1 MGVFSSKEELI
12 VEYKRMNVFIRV
24 FGTLIKK
31 HPENIDIELSDDE
44 DAITFDIVNMH
55 EKYKKIHVRFY
66 FDNNGIL
73 IAVAQKD
80 ELYLKPVEYVLIDI
94 TGCKSYKE
102 VYDQFKKELKDKFQ
116 IELK

>member
-31 HPENIDIELSDDE
+31 YPENIDIELSDEE

-73 IAVAQKD
+73 IAVAQKA
-80 ELYLKPVEYVLIDI
+80 EYVLIDI

>member
-1 MGVFSSKEELI
+1 MSIFSSKEELI
-12 VEYKRMNVFIRV
+12 EEYRRMNVFIRI

-31 HPENIDIELSDDE
+31 HPENIDLNLSDEE

-73 IAVAQKD
+73 IAVAQTD
-80 ELYLKPVEYVLIDI
+80 EFFLKPAEYALINI
-94 TGCKSYKE
+94 NGCKSYKD
-102 VYDQFKKELKDKFQ
+102 VYDQFKKELKDTFQ